1 MHIYK
6 RKKRNVRRKQEIESK
21 IHLCDVSINMK
32 ETYSA
37 IILEFLEEHYPEWH
51 FGYEFVNCHVVV
63 KGGIYWL
70 GSSAD
75 RLARQLSE
83 DGIIDKKR
91 EGKYVQFRAK
101 PKPIPSG
108 QVVLQKT
115 LKMV

>member
-1 MHIYK
+1 M
-6 RKKRNVRRKQEIESK
+6 KK
-21 IHLCDVSINMK
+21 
-32 ETYSA
+32 TYSQ
-37 IILEFLEEHYPEWH
+37 IILEFLEERYPEWH
-51 FGYEFVNCHVVV
+51 FGYEFVNRYVIVREQSFWC
-63 KGGIYWL
+63 

-75 RLARQLSE
+75 RLARQLAE

-115 LKMV
+115 LEMV